1 MASMRLTLPSAFMHS
16 DNTDALMDA
25 LRNHVDVDDPQFSLR
40 KAVSVPAEFIELLGD
55 LKLWG
60 QCLVFRPG
68 LSSRDSAT
76 GLQIAPM
83 I

>member
-40 KAVSVPAEFIELLGD
+40 KAVSAVG
-55 LKLWG
+55 G
-60 QCLVFRPG
+60 
-68 LSSRDSAT
+68 SAWCS
-76 GLQIAPM
+76 GRRFLRAIRLPVCR
-83 I
+83 